1 MQSHYKLASMGL
13 SNYIIQHWWGKISLT
28 WAFWVNLVLLFIVL
42 QVAQQFLFPPYIDN
56 EISVTSAV
64 IIYLIVVKLIIYPWQ
79 VVGVL
84 RVSNHR
90 IRTDS
95 GRAWASVT
103 QIALV
108 ASLAATL
115 VTALDTYQSLQIFKQ
130 NLILSGIPPEQPRYS
145 LDLIEGGT
153 LIHLRGPFE
162 IGITNRVEE
171 LIDRNP
177 GISGIVL
184 DSEGG
189 QIYEGRGLARV
200 ITEHK
205 LQTFSLDHCL
215 SSCTTAF
222 IAGTKRTL
230 GPNARLGFHQYK
242 TYSIIP
248 SINVDNEQAKD
259 MAIFVKQGV
268 SPQFLEKMFNQP
280 PQGMW
285 WPEIDELLDAGVVQH
300 IVDNFGDNSFGAS
313 GE

>member
-1 MQSHYKLASMGL
+1 MRL

-28 WAFWVNLVLLFIVL
+28 RAFWVNLVLLFIVL
-42 QVAQQFLFPPYIDN
+42 HIAQQFLFPPYIEN
-56 EISVTSAV
+56 EIAVTSAV
-64 IIYLIVVKLIIYPWQ
+64 ISYLVVVKLIVYPWQ
-79 VVGVL
+79 LVGVL

-95 GRAWASVT
+95 GRAWASVA
-103 QIALV
+103 QFALV

-115 VTALDTYQSLQIFKQ
+115 VTALETYQSLQIFKQ
-130 NLILSGIPPEQPRYS
+130 DLIQSRIPPEEPQYS

-153 LIHLRGPFE
+153 LIHLRGSFE
-162 IGITNRVEE
+162 IGITNKVEE
-171 LIDRNP
+171 LIDRNS
-177 GISGIVL
+177 GISGIIL

-200 ITEHK
+200 IREHG
-205 LQTFSLDHCL
+205 LRTFSLDHCL

-230 GPNARLGFHQYK
+230 GVNARLGFHQYI

-248 SINVDNEQAKD
+248 SVDVDNEQAKD

-268 SPQFLEKMFNQP
+268 SPLFLEKMFNQP

-285 WPEIDELLDAGVVQH
+285 WPEIDELLEAGVVQQ
-300 IVDNFGDNSFGAS
+300 IVDNFGDDNFGAS

>member
-1 MQSHYKLASMGL
+1 MRSHYKLVSMRL

-28 WAFWVNLVLLFIVL
+28 RAFWVNLVLLFIAL
-42 QVAQQFLFPPYIDN
+42 QIAQHLLFPPYIEN
-56 EISVTSAV
+56 ELAVTSAV
-64 IIYLIVVKLIIYPWQ
+64 VIYLVVVKLIIYPWQ

-84 RVSNHR
+84 RVCNHR
-90 IRTDS
+90 IKTDT
-95 GRAWASVT
+95 GRAWASVA

-115 VTALDTYQSLQIFKQ
+115 VTALETYQSLQIFKQ
-130 NLILSGIPPEQPRYS
+130 DLIQSGIPPEEPQYS

-153 LIHLRGPFE
+153 MIHLRGPFE
-162 IGITNRVEE
+162 IGITNKVEE
-171 LIDRNP
+171 LIDRNS
-177 GISGIVL
+177 GISGIIL

-200 ITEHK
+200 ITEHG

-230 GPNARLGFHQYK
+230 GTNARLGFHQYI

-248 SINVDNEQAKD
+248 SVNVDNEQAKD

-285 WPEIDELLDAGVVQH
+285 WPDIDELLDAGVVQQ
-300 IVDNFGDNSFGAS
+300 IDDNFGAS
-313 GE
+313 AE

>member
-1 MQSHYKLASMGL
+1 MRL

-28 WAFWVNLVLLFIVL
+28 RAFWVNLVLVFIVL
-42 QVAQQFLFPPYIDN
+42 QIAQQFLFPPFIEN
-56 EISVTSAV
+56 EVAVTSVV

-79 VVGVL
+79 LVGVL
-84 RVSNHR
+84 RVCNHC

-95 GRAWASVT
+95 GRAWANVA

-130 NLILSGIPPEQPRYS
+130 DLIHSGIPREEPLYS
-145 LDLIEGGT
+145 LDLIEGGS

-162 IGITNRVEE
+162 IGITNKVEE
-171 LIDRNP
+171 LIGRNS
-177 GISGIVL
+177 GISGIIL

-200 ITEHK
+200 IREHG
-205 LQTFSLDHCL
+205 LRTFSLDHCL

-222 IAGTKRTL
+222 IAGTERTL
-230 GPNARLGFHQYK
+230 GTNARLGFHQYK

-248 SINVDNEQAKD
+248 SVDVDNEQAKD
-259 MAIFVKQGV
+259 VAIFVKQGV

-300 IVDNFGDNSFGAS
+300 ISDNFGDNNPGAS
-313 GE
+313 EE

>member
-1 MQSHYKLASMGL
+1 MNFPGQKLMNMRW
-13 SNYIIQHWWGKISLT
+13 SNHIIQHWSGKTSLT
-28 WAFWVNLVLLFIVL
+28 RAFWVNLVLLFIVL
-42 QVAQQFLFPPYIDN
+42 QIAQRFLFPPFIKE
-56 EISVTSAV
+56 EIAVTSAV
-64 IIYLIVVKLIIYPWQ
+64 FIYLVVVKLIIYPWQ

-95 GRAWASVT
+95 GRAWASVA

-108 ASLAATL
+108 TSLAATL
-115 VTALDTYQSLQIFKQ
+115 ITALDTYQSLQIFKQ
-130 NLILSGIPPEQPRYS
+130 ELIQSRIAPEQPLYS
-145 LDLIEGGT
+145 LDLIEGGS

-162 IGITNRVEE
+162 IGITNKVEE
-171 LIDRNP
+171 LIDRHP
-177 GISGIVL
+177 EISGIIL

-200 ITEHK
+200 IREHG
-205 LQTFSLDHCL
+205 LRTFSLVHCL

-230 GPNARLGFHQYK
+230 GTNARLGFHQYK

-248 SINVDNEQAKD
+248 SINVANEQAKD

-268 SPQFLEKMFNQP
+268 SPQFLEKIFNQP
-280 PQGMW
+280 PEGMW

-300 IVDNFGDNSFGAS
+300 IDYSFDAS
-313 GE
+313 AE